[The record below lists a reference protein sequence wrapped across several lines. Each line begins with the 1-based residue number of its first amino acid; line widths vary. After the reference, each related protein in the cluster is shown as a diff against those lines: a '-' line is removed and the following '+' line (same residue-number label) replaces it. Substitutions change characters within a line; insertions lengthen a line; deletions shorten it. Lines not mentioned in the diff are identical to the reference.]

1 MDAMYHYSP
10 CLGIMEQGEGNTL
23 EDAQGRLTTT
33 QQGGDGDAFLACLV
47 GRDLACILVHKGNV
61 PYCLRPGVTFT
72 WERLGERE
80 YACYTTQNGFVRL
93 LCTR

>member
-1 MDAMYHYSP
+1 MH
-10 CLGIMEQGEGNTL
+10 GEGNTL

-47 GRDLACILVHKGNV
+47 GHDLACILVHKCNV

-72 WERLGERE
+72 WERVESESMLV
-80 YACYTTQNGFVRL
+80 TL
-93 LCTR
+93 